1 MATTIDMSA
10 QLQEYIDIIAEDE
23 SKMKKLFNYVKRL
36 ATKREP
42 EQPVISKEDVVE
54 SLREGLED
62 IELEKQG
69 IRKFVT
75 WEEFKDELQRE
86 GYYN

>member
-23 SKMKKLFNYVKRL
+23 NKMKKLLNYVKRL